1 MRGLKSEP
9 ALLSETLV
17 LVSLTRSM
25 GVLIAVVLQKLSI
38 EFLHPMSF
46 SRARTTVALNEMAV
60 SSHSLFPCRPLAHF
74 SLPWFCHFPFFLFF
88 SPSLSHPSL
97 LHLWGHV
104 MNGFPAL
111 IGWCTMLLGGM
122 KAYKTQ
128 RIWNGER
135 GEKKKKKKLL
145 EQRYWNVLTSSSE
158 RERVGGVLQMHACNN
173 GSRSHLHWCFNPGT
187 LPSGNSPTDLVPAS
201 SCHSLDSLC

>member
-1 MRGLKSEP
+1 MHWDAGMRGLKSEP

-74 SLPWFCHFPFFLFF
+74 SLP
-88 SPSLSHPSL
+88 
-97 LHLWGHV
+97 
-104 MNGFPAL
+104 
-111 IGWCTMLLGGM
+111 
-122 KAYKTQ
+122 
-128 RIWNGER
+128 
-135 GEKKKKKKLL
+135 
-145 EQRYWNVLTSSSE
+145 
-158 RERVGGVLQMHACNN
+158 
-173 GSRSHLHWCFNPGT
+173 
-187 LPSGNSPTDLVPAS
+187 
-201 SCHSLDSLC
+201 